1 MAGGSWDPTSSQI
14 RAGLYIN
21 FVNAAL
27 AQIQG
32 GSRGVVALPL
42 NVYTGGT
49 ATAKQFFTV
58 EGEKQAS
65 ELFGVANIAPLK
77 RIFSGGA
84 KEVLVYTMPVFNATT
99 TVQDHVDMR
108 NGFSAR
114 HFNVFVYD
122 GEVTAVEQD
131 NALTWMK
138 ANKSEGKH
146 FEVVF
151 GGSAADDA
159 VPATGDL
166 RSVRLADE
174 DGYAVNLTVGAVEN
188 GVSVSSAVFAPFI
201 AGLVA
206 STPINKSIT
215 FSKVAVD
222 DVTLRLTNAQIKTAI
237 TKGSLVLVHDGEKV
251 KVERGVTT
259 AQTGVKKIRTARARQ
274 AMQTDITKTADDN
287 YIGKIDNNVDGQ
299 KSLISAVKAYLE
311 RLAVS
316 NVITNVI
323 TVGADPNFASVGDE
337 FYLSVRVFEV
347 DSMEEIYMTIYV

>member
-1 MAGGSWDPTSSQI
+1 MAGGSWDPTASKV

-21 FVNAAL
+21 FVSAAL

-32 GSRGVVALPL
+32 GARGVVAIPL

-49 ATAKQFFTV
+49 AVQKTFYTV
-58 EGEKQAS
+58 EGESQAS
-65 ELFGVANIAPLK
+65 ELFGAANLASIK
-77 RIFSGGA
+77 RIFKGGA
-84 KEVLVYTMPVFNATT
+84 KQILVYTMPLFNALT
-99 TVQDHVDMR
+99 TVQDHIDMR
-108 NGFSAR
+108 EGFSAR
-114 HFNVFVYD
+114 QFNVFVYD

-131 NALTWMK
+131 NALVWMQL
-138 ANKSEGKH
+138 NKEEGKH
-146 FEVVF
+146 FSVIF
-151 GGSAADDA
+151 GGSSADDA
-159 VPATGDL
+159 VPATGNARTL
-166 RSVRLADE
+166 RLADE
-174 DGYAVNLTVGAVEN
+174 DGYAVNLIVGSVEL
-188 GVSVSSAVFAPFI
+188 GVNVNSAEFAPLI

-215 FSKVAVD
+215 FAKIAVD

-237 TKGSLVLVHDGEKV
+237 TAGSLVLVHDGEKV

-274 AMQTDITKTADDN
+274 AMQTDITKTASDN

-316 NVITNVI
+316 NVITNDI
-323 TVGADPNFASVGDE
+323 TVSLDPNFASIGDE
-337 FYLSVRVFEV
+337 CYLGIWVFEV